1 MTIGYEGL
9 DTEQFIQLLKSEE
22 VQTVVDIRQLPL
34 SRKRGFSKASLSAM
48 VEASGMRYV
57 HMRALGTP
65 KDIRNDYHKSHDVVA
80 FAARYKSY
88 LETQSEAVADLA
100 ELASKERCCLLC
112 VESDPNHCHRLFVA
126 GRVASLMNSE
136 FTIHHL
142 IG

>member
-9 DTEQFIQLLKSEE
+9 TTEEFIHLLKREE
-22 VQTVVDIRQLPL
+22 VQTVVDVRQLPL
-34 SRKRGFSKASLSAM
+34 SRKRGFSKASLAAM
-48 VEASGMRYV
+48 VQSHDMRYV

-88 LETQSEAVADLA
+88 LDTQPDVVADLA

-112 VESDPNHCHRLFVA
+112 VESDPNHCHRLIVAEQVA
-126 GRVASLMNSE
+126 GLLGLDME
-136 FTIHHL
+136 IGHL
-142 IG
+142 TS